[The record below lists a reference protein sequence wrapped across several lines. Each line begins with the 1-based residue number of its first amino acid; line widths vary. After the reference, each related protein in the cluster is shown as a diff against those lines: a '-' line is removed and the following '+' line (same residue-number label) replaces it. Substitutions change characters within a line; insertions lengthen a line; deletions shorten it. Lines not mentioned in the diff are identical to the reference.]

1 MQLHYDDN
9 LIEGTV
15 FVCASRQRCGPP
27 SLQVRRFHLAR
38 EKLYLILDPDA
49 RNTAFFNLHLEW
61 FREWGM
67 EKALVGPADEFP
79 RLRTAL
85 SALVFRRARMKRDEG
100 AELYVG
106 AEHGRA
112 GVVALRV
119 ERFDRP
125 EELACFLR
133 HEYAHVNDM
142 LDPAFDYSPELHPA
156 GRNAAQQRL
165 TRERYRL
172 LWDITIAGRLT
183 ALSHATVGSREEHR
197 ASLDRAF
204 GFWPESRRE
213 EVFDSL
219 WNNRQP
225 CHADLLAIAANP
237 HGLESAHEPVPGAAC
252 PLCGF
257 ATFAW
262 ADIDGLS
269 PQTTTAIRAEFPAWT
284 PDQGACRRC
293 VEIYRLMG
301 ARTPLAV

>member
-1 MQLHYDDN
+1 MQLRYDDN
-9 LIEGTV
+9 FVEGAV
-15 FVCASRQRCGPP
+15 FVFASRQHCGPP
-27 SLQVRRFHLAR
+27 PLHVRRFHLAR
-38 EKLYLILDPDA
+38 EKLYSILDPDA
-49 RNTAFFNLHLEW
+49 RNTAFFDLHLEW

-85 SALVFRRARMKRDEG
+85 GALVFRRARMKRDEG

-119 ERFDRP
+119 ERFERP

-133 HEYAHVNDM
+133 HEFAHVNDM
-142 LDPAFDYSPELHPA
+142 LDPAFGYSPELHLP
-156 GRNAAQQRL
+156 GRNAAQHRL

-172 LWDITIAGRLT
+172 LWSIAIAGRLT

-197 ASLDRAF
+197 SMFDHAF
-204 GFWPESRRE
+204 GFWAESRRK

-219 WNNRQP
+219 WDNRHP
-225 CHADLLAIAANP
+225 RHVDLLAIASNP
-237 HGLESAHEPVPGAAC
+237 RGLESAHEPVPGAAC

-262 ADIDGLS
+262 ADPDGFS
-269 PQTTTAIRAEFPAWT
+269 AQTVTAIRAEFPAWT
-284 PDQGACRRC
+284 PAQGACRRC
-293 VEIYRLMG
+293 VEIYHIVG

>member
-1 MQLHYDDN
+1 MQLRYDDN
-9 LIEGTV
+9 FVEGAV
-15 FVCASRQRCGPP
+15 FFCANHRRGGPP
-27 SLQVRRFHLAR
+27 PLQVRRFHLSR
-38 EKLYLILDPDA
+38 ERPYSILDPDE
-49 RNTAFFNLHLEW
+49 RNTAFFDLHLEW
-61 FREWGM
+61 FREWGL
-67 EKALVGPADEFP
+67 EKALVEPADEFP

-85 SALVFRRARMKRDEG
+85 SALVFRRAHLKRDEG
-100 AELYVG
+100 AELYVS
-106 AEHGRA
+106 AENGRA

-133 HEYAHVNDM
+133 HEFAHVNDM
-142 LDPAFDYSPELHPA
+142 LDPAFGYSPELHLP

-172 LWDITIAGRLT
+172 LWDIAIDGRVT
-183 ALSHATVGSREEHR
+183 ASSRATVGSREEHR
-197 ASLDRAF
+197 ASFDYAF
-204 GFWPESRRE
+204 DFWPEPRRE

-225 CHADLLAIAANP
+225 RHADLLAMAADP
-237 HGLESAHEPVPGAAC
+237 RGLESAHEPVPGAAC

-269 PQTTTAIRAEFPAWT
+269 LQTTTAIRAEFPAWT

-293 VEIYRLMG
+293 VEIYRIVG
-301 ARTPLAV
+301 ARTPLTV

>member
-1 MQLHYDDN
+1 MQLRYDEN
-9 LIEGTV
+9 FVEGTV

-27 SLQVRRFHLAR
+27 ALQVRRFHLAR
-38 EKLYLILDPDA
+38 EKLYSILDSDA

-61 FREWGM
+61 FREWGL

-85 SALVFRRARMKRDEG
+85 NALVFRRARMKRDEG
-100 AELYVG
+100 AELYVS
-106 AEHGRA
+106 AEHGRS

-119 ERFDRP
+119 ERFERP

-133 HEYAHVNDM
+133 HEFAHVNDM
-142 LDPAFDYSPELHPA
+142 LDPAFGYSPELHLP

-172 LWDITIAGRLT
+172 LWDIAIDGRVT
-183 ALSHATVGSREEHR
+183 ASSRASVGNREEHR
-197 ASLDRAF
+197 ASFDHTF
-204 GFWPESRRE
+204 DFWPEPKRD

-225 CHADLLAIAANP
+225 RHADLLAIAADP
-237 HGLESAHEPVPGAAC
+237 RGLESAHEPVPGAAC

-262 ADIDGLS
+262 ADIGGLS
-269 PQTTTAIRAEFPAWT
+269 PQTTAAIRAEFPAWT
-284 PDQGACRRC
+284 PDQGVCRRC
-293 VEIYRLMG
+293 AEIYRIVG